1 MATQDHPGFQSSDF
15 REMPSQS
22 NVFYGDS
29 QIKKD
34 SELQLTDQ
42 QAQELIRKAE
52 ISSSSIQQQVLS
64 STTDADLVPVTASSP
79 SDKTSEMVADL
90 NSSSD
95 ADDDGRRLSQSDR
108 QHICMT
114 CYKTFRNK
122 PQLSQHELVHNN
134 VRKHVCSYCDKGFK
148 QICHL
153 NQHMRVHTGERPYK
167 CDVEGCDR
175 SFAQLSNLNHHKK
188 NHEEHVKR
196 DISRHFR
203 CEVCDRSYAT
213 KQSLNTHIQKLH
225 TNLKA
230 PEGSV
235 TSPIVTPS
243 SAKRKRCNRK
253 DEPRDTGQLA
263 DVSSFLMDCEDIDNE
278 EEDIDDDLPTQVKV
292 KPRFSAKTSL
302 TVRIGTPPGD
312 RERSQGPRTTLPLPF
327 SLNQGIRS

>member
-1 MATQDHPGFQSSDF
+1 MKSMQGAFCWAVWAMATQDHPGFQSSDF

-108 QHICMT
+108 
-114 CYKTFRNK
+114 
-122 PQLSQHELVHNN
+122 
-134 VRKHVCSYCDKGFK
+134 
-148 QICHL
+148 
-153 NQHMRVHTGERPYK
+153 ERPYK

-203 CEVCDRSYAT
+203 CE
-213 KQSLNTHIQKLH
+213 LH

-302 TVRIGTPPGD
+302 TRTWILADLVKNI
-312 RERSQGPRTTLPLPF
+312 EVGPRKASRPK
-327 SLNQGIRS
+327 Q